1 MAYHRGGDLM
11 TEKLHILYV
20 DDELD
25 LLDIGKMF
33 LEESGEFTVTTT
45 DSAASALE
53 LIRMEKFDAIVS
65 DYQMPGMD
73 GIRLLIEVRATY
85 GKIPFILFT
94 GKGRED
100 VVVQA
105 INSGVDFYLQKGGE
119 PCAQFAELSHKILA
133 AFQHREDEL
142 KVTAINRLYAVLSA
156 TNKAIVR
163 IHDKKAL
170 LNEVC
175 RIVVE
180 IGGFRMAWA
189 GHVNL
194 HKHFIEPIAA
204 SGHIDGYLDTI
215 AISTDDIFPGRGP
228 TGTAYRERTFNVC
241 NDVVNDPN
249 MAPWREG
256 ALGRGYR
263 SVAAFP
269 YALDTRNAGVITVYA
284 PEPGFFTGQ
293 VIRLLDE
300 QSENITF
307 ALAALDYEE
316 QKRESE
322 EALKKSEEKYRLLF
336 THLIAGS
343 ALHEIVYDDS
353 GMPADYRIL
362 DVNPTFESIL
372 GLKREDVIGKTS
384 VEAYGVDTPPFFDI
398 YLRVATTAVPEEFE
412 TWFAPLEKYFTI
424 SAYSLGKGK
433 FATIFDDITRR
444 KQVED
449 ELRHNLDEIKKQ
461 ELALRENEER
471 YRSLYTGSRDA
482 IMIVS
487 PESGFLAANPATL
500 ELFACRDEQDF
511 TSRTP
516 ASLSPDYQ
524 QDGMLST
531 EKSQEMMRL
540 ALANGSH
547 FFEWTHRRGD
557 GTEFP
562 AKVLLSRFES
572 GGVQLL
578 QATVRD
584 VTDSKREEEA
594 AFLAREEWELTF
606 NAVPDLICI
615 LDSQHTIRRVNRA
628 MAVKLGVTQ
637 EQATGLTCYRCVHGT
652 QSPPDFCP
660 HTRLLEDLQEHTT
673 ELYEERLGGYFLV
686 TCTPLFD
693 RNERLIGSVHVA
705 RDITGR
711 KQAEE
716 ELKQSEE
723 KFRGIFDTINDGIHI
738 HDIGPDGKPGKF
750 IAVND
755 VACRMLGYTHD
766 EMIEHGPLDFVTGYH
781 SRPFDEIVAELRSAG
796 HSVFETEHRR
806 KDGTLVPVEINAKV
820 FSLQGKH
827 VIVAVVRDITERKVL
842 DEEIVFHEQELLQF
856 SKSLA
861 SANKKLNLLGSI
873 TRHDITN
880 QLMVL
885 MGNIGILQKKQPDA
899 VFNTY
904 LQKISAAAQR
914 ISAMIQFTKEY
925 EQIGINAPDWQDI
938 HTIVE
943 TAAKQAPLAKVIVI
957 NDIPPGIAVLA
968 DPLIIKVFY
977 NLMDNAVR
985 YGGKITTIRFYTGNS
1000 GDCPLVIC
1008 EDDGDGV
1015 PDEEKEKIFERGFGK
1030 NTGMGLFLSREI
1042 LSITGITIRET
1053 GEPGSGARFEMMVP
1067 DNACRTTCTG
1077 TQNPR

>member
-1 MAYHRGGDLM
+1 MS
-11 TEKLHILYV
+11 EKLHILYV
-20 DDELD
+20 DDEPD
-25 LLDIGKMF
+25 LLDIGRMF
-33 LEESGEFTVTTT
+33 LEESGEFAVSTT
-45 DSAASALE
+45 DSAVSALE
-53 LIRMEKFDAIVS
+53 LLRLEKFDAIVS

-73 GIRLLIEVRATY
+73 GIRLLVEVRATF

-94 GKGRED
+94 GKGREEI
-100 VVVQA
+100 VIQA

-119 PCAQFAELSHKILA
+119 PCAQYAELSHKILA
-133 AFQHREDEL
+133 AVQHQEDEL
-142 KVTAINRLYAVLSA
+142 KVLAINRLYAVLSA

-170 LNEVC
+170 LKEVC

-189 GHVNL
+189 GGVNL
-194 HKHFIEPIAA
+194 QKHFIEPIAS

-228 TGTAYRERTFNVC
+228 TGTAYRERKFNVC
-241 NDVVNDPN
+241 NDVVNDPR

-256 ALGRGYR
+256 ALIRGYR

-269 YALDTRNAGVITVYA
+269 YALDTRNAGVMTVYA
-284 PEPGFFTGQ
+284 PEPGFFTDQ

-316 QKRESE
+316 QQNESE
-322 EALKKSEEKYRLLF
+322 EVVKKSEEKYRLLF
-336 THLIAGS
+336 THMITGS

-353 GMPADYRIL
+353 GMPVDYRIL

-384 VEAYGVDTPPFFDI
+384 VDAYRVDTPPFFET
-398 YLRVATTAVPEEFE
+398 YLRVATTGLPEVFE
-412 TWFAPLEKYFTI
+412 TWFAPLRKYFAI
-424 SAYSLGKGK
+424 SAYTLGKGK
-433 FATIFDDITRR
+433 FATIFEDITDR
-444 KQVED
+444 KQVEE
-449 ELRHNLDEIKKQ
+449 ELRRNLEDIKKKEQ
-461 ELALRENEER
+461 ALRENEAR
-471 YRSLYTGSRDA
+471 YRSLYTESRDA

-487 PESGFLAANPATL
+487 PESGFLAANPATI
-500 ELFACRDEQDF
+500 ELFSCRNEQDF

-524 QDGMLST
+524 PDGMLST
-531 EKSQEMMRL
+531 EKSQKMMRL
-540 ALANGSH
+540 AMANGSH
-547 FFEWTHRRGD
+547 FFEWTHRRAD

-562 AKVLLSRFES
+562 AWVLLSRFES
-572 GGVQLL
+572 GGAPLL

-584 VTDSKREEEA
+584 ITASKREA
-594 AFLAREEWELTF
+594 AAAVLAREEWELTF

-615 LDSQHTIRRVNRA
+615 LDSEFKIRRINKA
-628 MAVKLGVTQ
+628 MAVKLGVSQ
-637 EQATGLTCYRCVHGT
+637 DQAIGMTCYHCVHGT

-660 HTRLLEDLQEHTT
+660 HTRLLEDLHEHTT
-673 ELYEERLGGYFLV
+673 ELYEERLGGHFLV
-686 TCTPLFD
+686 TCTPLLD

-705 RDITGR
+705 RDITRR

-716 ELKQSEE
+716 ELKKSEE

-738 HDIGPDGKPGKF
+738 NEIEPDGKPGKL

-766 EMIEHGPLDFVTGYH
+766 EMTGHGPLDFVSAYH
-781 SRPFDEIVAELRSAG
+781 SRPVDEIIEDLRSAG

-820 FSLQGKH
+820 FTLQEKR
-827 VIVAVVRDITERKVL
+827 VIVAVVRDITERKIL
-842 DEEIVFHEQELLQF
+842 DDEIAFHEQELLQF

-861 SANKKLNLLGSI
+861 SANKKLSLLGSI

-885 MGNIGILQKKQPDA
+885 MGNIGILQKKQQD
-899 VFNTY
+899 VLFNTY
-904 LQKISAAAQR
+904 LQKISAAAHR

-925 EQIGINAPDWQDI
+925 EQIGINAPDWQD
-938 HTIVE
+938 TRAIVE
-943 TAAKQAPLAKVIVI
+943 AAAKQAPLGKVAVV
-957 NDIPPGIAVLA
+957 NDIPSGIAVLA
-968 DPLIIKVFY
+968 DPLISKVFY

-985 YGGKITTIRFYTGNS
+985 YGGKITTIRFHTEKS
-1000 GDCPLVIC
+1000 GDLPLIVC

-1015 PDEEKEKIFERGFGK
+1015 PVEEKERIFERGFGK

-1053 GEPGSGARFEMMVP
+1053 GEPGRGARFEMKIPVEAYRSVP
-1067 DNACRTTCTG
+1067 G
-1077 TQNPR
+1077 

>member
-1 MAYHRGGDLM
+1 M

-25 LLDIGKMF
+25 LLDIGRMF

-45 DSAASALE
+45 DSASSALE
-53 LIRMEKFDAIVS
+53 HIRVEKFDAIVS

-73 GIRLLIEVRATY
+73 GIRLLTEVRTTY

-133 AFQHREDEL
+133 AVQHREDEL
-142 KVTAINRLYAVLSA
+142 KVTTINRLYAVLSA

-175 RIVVE
+175 RIIVE

-189 GHVNL
+189 GRVNL
-194 HKHFIEPIAA
+194 QKHFIEPIAA

-256 ALGRGYR
+256 ALTRGYR

-269 YALDTRNAGVITVYA
+269 FALDTRNAGVITVYA

-307 ALAALDYEE
+307 ALEALDYEE
-316 QKRESE
+316 LKSESE

-336 THLIAGS
+336 THLIAGN
-343 ALHEIVYDDS
+343 ALHEIVYDDP
-353 GMPADYRIL
+353 GIPADYRIL
-362 DVNPTFESIL
+362 EVNPAFESIL
-372 GLKREDVIGKTS
+372 GLKREEVIGKTS
-384 VEAYGVDTPPFFDI
+384 VEAYGVHTPPFFEI
-398 YLRVATTAVPEEFE
+398 YLRVVTTGVPEEFE
-412 TWFAPLEKYFTI
+412 TWFAPLEKYFAI

-433 FATIFDDITRR
+433 FATIFEDITRR
-444 KQVED
+444 KQVEE

-461 ELALRENEER
+461 GQALRENEER

-487 PESGFLAANPATL
+487 PEQGFLAANPATI
-500 ELFACRDEQDF
+500 ELFAFRDELDF
-511 TSRTP
+511 RSRTP

-524 QDGMLST
+524 PDGILST
-531 EKSQEMMRL
+531 EKSQEMMHL
-540 ALANGSH
+540 ALVNGSH
-547 FFEWTHRRGD
+547 RFEWTHRRGD

-562 AKVLLSRFES
+562 AMVLLSRFES
-572 GGVQLL
+572 GGVKLL

-584 VTDSKREEEA
+584 
-594 AFLAREEWELTF
+594 
-606 NAVPDLICI
+606 I
-615 LDSQHTIRRVNRA
+615 SQQ
-628 MAVKLGVTQ
+628 K
-637 EQATGLTCYRCVHGT
+637 
-652 QSPPDFCP
+652 
-660 HTRLLEDLQEHTT
+660 
-673 ELYEERLGGYFLV
+673 
-686 TCTPLFD
+686 
-693 RNERLIGSVHVA
+693 
-705 RDITGR
+705 
-711 KQAEE
+711 KAEE

-738 HDIGPDGKPGKF
+738 HEIEPDGTPGKF

-755 VACRMLGYTHD
+755 VACRMLGYTQD
-766 EMIEHGPLDFVTGYH
+766 EMMDHGPLDFITGYH
-781 SRPFDEIVAELRSAG
+781 SRPLDEIVGELRSVG

-820 FSLQGKH
+820 FILQEKR
-827 VIVAVVRDITERKVL
+827 VIAAVVRDITERKIL

-925 EQIGINAPDWQDI
+925 EQIGINAPDWQDTC
-938 HTIVE
+938 TIVE
-943 TAAKQAPLAKVIVI
+943 TAAKQALLGKVIVI

-985 YGGKITTIRFYTGNS
+985 YGGKITTIRFYTVKS
-1000 GDCPLVIC
+1000 GDCPLVVC

-1015 PDEEKEKIFERGFGK
+1015 PVEEKEKIFERGFGK

-1042 LSITGITIRET
+1042 LSITGITIQET
-1053 GEPGSGARFEMMVP
+1053 GEPGMGARFEIRVP
-1067 DNACRTTCTG
+1067 KGAWRTSG
-1077 TQNPR
+1077 NPI